1 MEYQEYQYLIEK
13 AEEQLKRHEGYREKP
28 YRCTAGKLTIG
39 FGRNLSDNGISRK
52 EAEIMLRED
61 VIAVLKD
68 LEIIFTQKGFKS
80 FPFEVQKTLINMRY
94 QLGAGGFR
102 GFKDTI
108 KLCKQRRWKEMAKH
122 MRLSKWYK
130 KDSPNRAEELANI
143 IENINE

>member
-52 EAEIMLRED
+52 EAEIMLRDD
-61 VIAVLKD
+61 VIECVKD
-68 LEIIFTQKGFKS
+68 LETIFTQKGFKS
-80 FPFEVQKTLINMRY
+80 FPFDVQKTLINMRY

-102 GFKDTI
+102 TFKNTI
-108 KLCKQRRWKEMAKH
+108 QLCKQRRWKEMAKH
-122 MRLSKWYK
+122 MRLSKWY
-130 KDSPNRAEELANI
+130 DQTTNRAEELADI
-143 IENINE
+143 IEKINE

>member
-13 AEEQLKRHEGYREKP
+13 AEEQLKRHEGYRDKP

-39 FGRNLSDNGISRK
+39 FGRNLDDTKLSLD
-52 EAEIMLRED
+52 EAELMLRND
-61 VIAVLKD
+61 VVAVLKD

-80 FPFEVQKTLINMRY
+80 FPFEVQQVLINMRY

-108 KLCKQRRWKEMAKH
+108 SYCKKRLWKH
-122 MRLSKWYK
+122 MAYEMRESKWYK
-130 KDSPNRAEELANI
+130 KDSPNRGKELANI
-143 IENINE
+143 IENISE